1 MREDRHVTSESDAS
15 DEQEQAFID
24 GLLTGLALGGG
35 VLDRAAHR
43 RDDAEWLDE
52 KWRSGSS
59 LVIRLGPDAS
69 LVDAALV
76 DAALSGSSDLGALEL
91 LRQASASMDRPDLFL
106 GLHGEVAVFAE
117 VVAPADAGVVEQ
129 YATLRTLGTSLTE
142 LERDVIAQATGLV
155 NWHRR
160 HEYCARCGGSTHS
173 TQAGYARA
181 CDTCQEVH
189 YPRTDPAVIVLVTDD
204 LDRALLGRQASW
216 PKGRFSTLA
225 GFVEPGESAE
235 TTVRREVF
243 EEAGVR
249 VGAVRYAGSQPW
261 PFPGSLMIGFFAD
274 AATTQIQV
282 DGIELGEARWFS
294 REELGALVDSGEV
307 AVAPGISISRRL
319 VEHWYGGPL
328 ADRPFL
334 PPSS

>member
-1 MREDRHVTSESDAS
+1 MRQDRGVTSETDG
-15 DEQEQAFID
+15 DDVQEQVFMD
-24 GLLTGLALGGG
+24 GLLTGLVLGGG

-43 RDDAEWLDE
+43 REDSGWLDE
-52 KWRSGSS
+52 QWRSGAS
-59 LVIRLGPDAS
+59 LVIRLHSDAS
-69 LVDAALV
+69 LVDATG
-76 DAALSGSSDLGALEL
+76 SGSNGARTLDL
-91 LRQASASMDRPDLFL
+91 LRGAPASMDRPELFL
-106 GLHGEVAVFAE
+106 GLHGEVAVFAQ
-117 VVAPADAGVVEQ
+117 VVARADAGAGEQ
-129 YATLRTLGTSLTE
+129 YATLRTLGTSLTD

-155 NWHRR
+155 NWHSR
-160 HEYCARCGGSTHS
+160 HEYCARCGGSTRS
-173 TQAGYARA
+173 TQAGYARV
-181 CDTCQEVH
+181 CGTCEAVH

-204 LDRALLGRQASW
+204 QDRALLGRQATW
-216 PKGRFSTLA
+216 PRGRFSTLA

-243 EEAGVR
+243 EESGVR

-282 DGIELGEARWFS
+282 DGVELGEARWFS
-294 REELGALVDSGEV
+294 REELGALVEAGEV

-319 VEHWYGGPL
+319 IEHWYGGPL

-334 PPSS
+334 PQGA